1 MKFQLKPALK
11 TLGITATGI
20 GLVSLALSAHPGQ
33 AELDSYDMP
42 EMMPLMAQ
50 GMGGSPEMGGN
61 PEMGP
66 GGRWLDALN
75 LSEAQQQQIKA
86 IREQYKPQMEANR
99 TAVQAARDDLRR
111 LMSGTASDSEL
122 RQKHNQLQDLM
133 RQGGTLRFESMLAVR
148 NVLTTEQR
156 QQAATF
162 MEQHRERM
170 HDRWEERHGDNGPG
184 MGGMRRGDR

>member
-1 MKFQLKPALK
+1 MKLQLKPALK

-33 AELDSYDMP
+33 AELDGYDMP
-42 EMMPLMAQ
+42 GMMPHMAQ
-50 GMGGSPEMGGN
+50 GMGGN

-66 GGRWLDALN
+66 GEHWLDDLN

-86 IREQYKPQMEANR
+86 IREQYRPQMDANR
-99 TAVQAARDDLRR
+99 TAVQTAREDLKQ
-111 LMSGTASDSEL
+111 LMSSSASDSEL

-133 RQGGTLRFESMLAVR
+133 QQGGTLRFESMLAIR
-148 NVLTTEQR
+148 NVLTAEQR

-162 MEQHRERM
+162 MEERRERM
-170 HDRWEERHGDNGPG
+170 HDRWEERHGDEGRG
-184 MGGMRRGDR
+184 YRGDR